1 MLEITCSFNEYD
13 ITKPVLASLEQIE
26 KRKRWPHNA
35 ELFYLYQ
42 PWSLDEAF
50 KTVLLLS
57 EVMYPHH
64 IFAGPAILQN
74 PSLQALAILQVMYSH
89 CKIAD
94 LQVCK

>member
-1 MLEITCSFNEYD
+1 VAHHI
-13 ITKPVLASLEQIE
+13 IV
-26 KRKRWPHNA
+26 
-35 ELFYLYQ
+35 ELSHAIPTSTTQ

-89 CKIAD
+89 CIIAD